1 VTIYCATTNPGKL
14 KEFGLIVAHYSQ
26 GRVAVEPVPGLKSVA
41 APEESETTFSGNAA
55 IKANFYSSLT
65 TGLVFADDSGLAC
78 DALNG
83 APGVYSARYAGEHAT
98 DAANNAKLLAEIAPH
113 ANRTARFVCAI
124 AVAEQGKTIAT
135 FEDFV
140 EGRIVDE
147 PKGTF
152 GFGYDPLFFYPPFG
166 TTFGEAPPEKKL
178 FVSHR
183 GKAMAAMI
191 ASLRQR

>member
-1 VTIYCATTNPGKL
+1 MRIYCATTNAGKR
-14 KEFGLIVAHYSQ
+14 KEFGLIAAHYSED
-26 GRVAVEPVPGLKSVA
+26 RITVEPVPGLRSLA
-41 APEESETTFSGNAA
+41 APDETETTFAGNAA
-55 IKANFYSSLT
+55 IKACYYSNLT
-65 TGLVFADDSGLAC
+65 NGLVFADDSGLSC

-83 APGVYSARYAGEHAT
+83 VPGVYSARYAGVHAT

-124 AVAEQGKTIAT
+124 AVAEQGKTIAA

-147 PKGTF
+147 PAGPH

-178 FVSHR
+178 LVSHR

-191 ASLRQR
+191 AWLLQR

>member
-1 VTIYCATTNPGKL
+1 MTIYCATTNPGKL
-14 KEFGLIVAHYSQ
+14 KEFGLIVAHYSN
-26 GRVAVEPVPGLKSVA
+26 GHIAVESVPGLKSVD
-41 APEESETTFSGNAA
+41 APDETETTFAGNAA
-55 IKANFYSSLT
+55 IKANFYSTLT
-65 TGLVFADDSGLAC
+65 DGLVFADDSGLSC

-113 ANRTARFVCAI
+113 KNRAARFICSIAI
-124 AVAEQGKTIAT
+124 AKQGKTIAS

-140 EGRIVDE
+140 EGQIVDE
-147 PKGTF
+147 PKGPH

-178 FVSHR
+178 LVSHR

-191 ASLRQR
+191 AWLLQR

>member
-1 VTIYCATTNPGKL
+1 MTIYCATTNPGKL

-26 GRVAVEPVPGLKSVA
+26 GRIAVEPVPGLKSVA
-41 APEESETTFSGNAA
+41 APDETETTFAGNAA
-55 IKANFYSSLT
+55 IKANFYSNLVN
-65 TGLVFADDSGLAC
+65 GLVFADDSGLSC

-98 DAANNAKLLAEIAPH
+98 DKANNAKLLAEIAPH
-113 ANRTARFVCAI
+113 ANRTARFACAI

-140 EGRIVDE
+140 EGQIVDE
-147 PKGTF
+147 PKGPH

-178 FVSHR
+178 LVSHR

-191 ASLRQR
+191 AALLQR